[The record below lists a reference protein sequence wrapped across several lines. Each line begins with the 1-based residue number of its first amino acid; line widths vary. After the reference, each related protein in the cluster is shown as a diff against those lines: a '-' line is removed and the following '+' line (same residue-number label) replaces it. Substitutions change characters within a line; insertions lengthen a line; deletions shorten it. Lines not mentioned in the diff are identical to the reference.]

1 MWWNMDK
8 DNKKTNRGFSLFTVI
23 IAVSF
28 IAILGL
34 LVIYI
39 SVSNFYMKVTDLKS
53 KDGFYTA
60 ERGLE
65 EIKVGLQQDVGTAMS
80 EAFIKVMEN
89 YDKEDSANQSQSDE
103 RQERFQ
109 DAFIGK
115 LENLLKDIYLEQE
128 KKDGKL
134 YYNIDYLRNDDHLNE
149 SHVLT
154 DESRE
159 SLKLVSAGERYI
171 EEIKTTQN
179 NKEVV
184 TGIIL
189 KNLKIIYVDP
199 KGRASIIKTD
209 ICLGTPAVRFPTSST
224 LPDLMN
230 MVVVANGG
238 IICEAPNQNDDSASD
253 GNNNAITLKGNIY
266 AGLIKD
272 QNITGQIDTTYG
284 PLKGYG
290 NKTSIW
296 VERGAELKVES
307 NNMLVTQAEINVDH
321 SRFSTGPKVQLWT
334 RGITVGSSLSDQAVV
349 TLQGT
354 SYLADDITVASGA
367 TASDANITLEGTYY
381 GYGSVESEQKLKE
394 ELEERSQSTNKEKEK
409 NLYDTL
415 KAGNIEQYEKSDHSD
430 SYTTADLS
438 SAIMI
443 NGKNTTLDL
452 SKIEK
457 MVLSGKSYISASK
470 NPNTDNSDVL
480 TGESITVKGSQLA
493 YLAPAEI
500 LGNESED
507 DSNLTNPVEYTE
519 ENIEKFS
526 ILSEDGASPVK
537 WDVPVETW
545 SGKTLNDLE
554 AQGIKLNK
562 NQPIQCVI
570 YRDPGGNPYAY
581 FYLNFAEDDNS
592 SDSTNASKYM
602 QFYYENNGDM
612 KTKMDNYFSFYFKGI
627 NSGIFVNDEEA
638 YARYI
643 TNGNILSFKTD
654 DKTEEKQ
661 GKLYDNAEEN
671 TISGLVDTSVTNRLK
686 WYSLNRKM
694 IDNYGNLDTAKTDSD
709 PETVPHNE
717 ADYSQSVFDNI
728 VNENKMVKYLQENY
742 ADKGLR
748 CQYPEEESGEGPQ
761 VIMLHNENGEPLEIN
776 SELADT
782 LRLVVCTGDVVID
795 SDVAF
800 NGIIMT
806 KGKITLEAGST
817 LQTSPIEAANVFQA
831 QMGAN
836 TELKPEDFFWDGNN
850 YVRGN
855 TNTDDD
861 TTDELNIADYVYYQN
876 WKKQ

>member
-1 MWWNMDK
+1 MWWNMKK
-8 DNKKTNRGFSLFTVI
+8 DNKNKGFSLFTVI

-39 SVSNFYMKVTDLKS
+39 SVSNFYMKVTDLKT

-65 EIKVGLQQDVGTAMS
+65 EIKVGLQQDVGDAMS
-80 EAFIKVMEN
+80 KAFTEVMEN
-89 YDKEDSANQSQSDE
+89 YDKEDSTNQSQSSE
-103 RQERFQ
+103 RQSRFQ
-109 DAFIGK
+109 KSFIDK
-115 LENLLKDIYLEQE
+115 LKDLLKDKESSA
-128 KKDGKL
+128 GGAL
-134 YYNIDYLRNDDHLNE
+134 YYNIDYLTNEDHLNK

-154 DESRE
+154 DESKE
-159 SLKLVSAGERYI
+159 SLLLVSDGNRYI
-171 EEIKTTQN
+171 EDMKTVQNGKEEI
-179 NKEVV
+179 

-189 KNLKIIYVDP
+189 KNLKIIYVDA

-209 ICLGTPAVRFPTSST
+209 ICLGTPQVRFPTSST

-238 IICEAPNQNDDSASD
+238 IICEAGSD
-253 GNNNAITLKGNIY
+253 VTLKGNIY

-272 QNITGQIDTTYG
+272 QDIIGQINTSYG
-284 PLKGYG
+284 ALREYG

-296 VERGAELKVES
+296 VQRGAKLSVES

-321 SRFSTGPKVQLWT
+321 SGFSTGPKVQLWT
-334 RGITVGSSLSDQAVV
+334 RGITVGSSLSDSANVA
-349 TLQGT
+349 LQGT
-354 SYLADDITVASGA
+354 SYLADDITVASGS
-367 TASDANITLEGTYY
+367 TASDANITLAGTYY
-381 GYGSVESEQKLKE
+381 GYGSVESEKKLKE
-394 ELEERSQSTNKEKEK
+394 ELDERVQKADKTNEKT
-409 NLYDTL
+409 LYETVKD
-415 KAGNIEQYEKSDHSD
+415 GCIEQYERDDHSD
-430 SYTTADLS
+430 KYSTADLS

-457 MVLSGKSYISASK
+457 MILSGKSYISTSK
-470 NPNTDNSDVL
+470 NAENNDVL

-493 YLAPAEI
+493 YLAPTEI

-507 DSNLTNPVEYTE
+507 SDSLTNPLEYTE
-519 ENIEKFS
+519 ENKAKWSS
-526 ILSEDGASPVK
+526 ILSEDGSIPVK
-537 WDVPVETW
+537 WNVAVETW
-545 SGKTLNDLE
+545 GGKTLNDLN
-554 AQGIKLNK
+554 AQGIELNK
-562 NQPIQCVI
+562 SQPVQRVI

-581 FYLNFAEDDNS
+581 FYLNFAADNDS

-612 KTKMDNYFSFYFKGI
+612 KTKMDDYFAFYFKNN

-643 TNGNILSFKTD
+643 TNGNILSFETD
-654 DKTEEKQ
+654 ANSEKKQ
-661 GKLYDNAEEN
+661 GKLYDGAEEN

-694 IDNYGNLDTAKTDSD
+694 IDNYGNLSVKKTDSD
-709 PETVPHNE
+709 PETKPHNE
-717 ADYSQSVFDNI
+717 AAYSQSVFDNI
-728 VNENKMVKYLQENY
+728 VNETKMVEYLQKNY
-742 ADKGLR
+742 ADKGLK
-748 CQYPEEESGEGPQ
+748 CQYPEEGAGDGPQ
-761 VIMLHNENGEPLEIN
+761 VIMLHNENGAPLEIT
-776 SELADT
+776 ADMVDT

-795 SDVAF
+795 NVTF
-800 NGIIMT
+800 TGIIMT
-806 KGKITLEAGST
+806 KGKITLKAGAT
-817 LQTSPIEAANVFQA
+817 LQTAPIEAANVFQA

-861 TTDELNIADYVYYQN
+861 TTDELDLADYVYYKN

>member
-115 LENLLKDIYLEQE
+115 LENLLEDIYLEQE

-238 IICEAPNQNDDSASD
+238 IICEAPKQNDDSASD

-452 SKIEK
+452 SKVEK

-493 YLAPAEI
+493 YLAPTEI

-507 DSNLTNPVEYTE
+507 DSNLTNPIERTE

-526 ILSEDGASPVK
+526 ILLENDSIPVK
-537 WDVPVETW
+537 WDVPVEIW
-545 SGKTLNDLE
+545 GGKTLNDLE

-562 NQPIQCVI
+562 KQPIQRVL
-570 YRDPGGNPYAY
+570 YPAPGGNMYAY
-581 FYLNFAEDDNS
+581 FYLNFAEDDSS

-627 NSGIFVNDEEA
+627 DSGIFVNDEEA

-643 TNGNILSFKTD
+643 TNGNVLSFETD
-654 DKTEEKQ
+654 DKTGEKQ

-717 ADYSQSVFDNI
+717 AAYSRSVFDNI
-728 VNENKMVKYLQENY
+728 VNEKKMVKYLQENY
-742 ADKGLR
+742 ADKGFK

-761 VIMLHNENGEPLEIN
+761 VIMFHNENGNPLEIN

-782 LRLVVCTGDVVID
+782 LRLVVCTGDVVIN
-795 SDVAF
+795 SGVTF